1 MQEKINEQKM
11 LEEEKL
17 KKWEEN
23 FDKQQ
28 KIQEEYERKKEEKL
42 KQIEL
47 EQRKLREEGYQ
58 GLNDE
63 FSSKLKELDIKRTTK
78 N

>member
-1 MQEKINEQKM
+1 M

-17 KKWEEN
+17 RQWEEN

-28 KIQEEYERKKEEKL
+28 KIQEEYERKKEERL
-42 KQIEL
+42 KQVEL
-47 EQRKLREEGYQ
+47 EQRRLREEGYQ
-58 GLNDE
+58 NLNDE
-63 FSSKLKELDIKRTTK
+63 ISSQLKELDVKITTK

>member
-1 MQEKINEQKM
+1 M

-17 KKWEEN
+17 RQWEEN

-28 KIQEEYERKKEEKL
+28 KIQEEYEKKKEERL
-42 KQIEL
+42 KQVEL
-47 EQRKLREEGYQ
+47 EQRRLREEGYQ
-58 GLNDE
+58 NLNDE
-63 FSSKLKELDIKRTTK
+63 ISSQLKDLDIKSTTK

>member
-1 MQEKINEQKM
+1 M

-17 KKWEEN
+17 RQWEEN

-47 EQRKLREEGYQ
+47 EQRRLREEDYRN
-58 GLNDE
+58 LNDE
-63 FSSKLKELDIKRTTK
+63 ISSQLKELDVKNTTK